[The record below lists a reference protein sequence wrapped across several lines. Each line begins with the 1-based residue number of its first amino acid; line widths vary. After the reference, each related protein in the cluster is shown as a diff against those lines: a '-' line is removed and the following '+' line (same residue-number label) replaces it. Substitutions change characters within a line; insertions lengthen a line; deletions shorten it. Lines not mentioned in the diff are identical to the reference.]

1 MLKRR
6 FNLLDFSHGESK
18 GTVAKFSKR
27 VYIFFQGLNIS
38 LALGRSSQRDQ
49 LLVSSFGEDKYLLV
63 SFPFYNNAH
72 HLSVR
77 GELKDFQNP
86 ILLHLAPDLNFDR
99 FSVFGDDIG
108 NSRGLSSKQQLNF
121 ILRNSRKGWFGGA
134 WQVNL
139 QNIVAY
145 CDTPP

>member
-1 MLKRR
+1 MFKKR
-6 FNLLDFSHGESK
+6 FNLLYFSHSKSK
-18 GTVAKFSKR
+18 GTVAKFRKR
-27 VYIFFQGLNIS
+27 VCVLLQGLNIS
-38 LALGRSSQRDQ
+38 LALGRGSQWDQ
-49 LLVSSFGEDKYLLV
+49 LLVSSFGEDKYLVV
-63 SFPFYNNAH
+63 SFPLDNNAH

-77 GELKDFQNP
+77 GELEDFQDP
-86 ILLHLAPDLNFDR
+86 ILFHPASDLNFDR

-108 NSRGLSSKQQLNF
+108 NSRGLCSKQQLNF

-145 CDTPP
+145 CDAPP